1 MEFKTQNRQKAHKTQ
16 KHEKL
21 VFQNNRS
28 KNAATRIEKN
38 NDNPRIML
46 KVQLR
51 GSFKVQIS
59 VKSVQNIDINF
70 RPGKKKLQKIKQL
83 CT

>member
-16 KHEKL
+16 KREKL

-46 KVQLR
+46 KV
-51 GSFKVQIS
+51 
-59 VKSVQNIDINF
+59 
-70 RPGKKKLQKIKQL
+70 
-83 CT
+83 